1 MRWAKVLPTSNKTTP
16 ERKGEASTPL
26 HLYIIVFVW
35 LGFTIL
41 AAAYFISDRLVAFD
55 PSQKLNN
62 ISQNTLVSQIKTE
75 FDLPDN
81 LSNTLINFVSENC
94 RCNQTSSTH
103 LSDVKM
109 TAEKENM
116 SVINVVIPN
125 SFSSIV
131 PSTPAVLAL
140 DDNSELIYFG
150 PYSEGLS
157 CGSGEG
163 IIDLV
168 MSNYKKGFNA
178 KLIMTTTEGCYC
190 NI

>member
-1 MRWAKVLPTSNKTTP
+1 MPTSSNPNPQNGSKT
-16 ERKGEASTPL
+16 EAPL

-35 LGFTIL
+35 LGFTVL
-41 AAAYFISDRLVAFD
+41 AAAYFITDRLVAFD

-62 ISQNTLVSQIKTE
+62 MSQNALVEKIKAE
-75 FDLPDN
+75 FELPNN

-94 RCNQTSSTH
+94 RCNQTSSSH

-109 TAEKENM
+109 TAERENM
-116 SVINVVIPN
+116 SVINVVIPDN
-125 SFSSIV
+125 FSGII

-140 DDNSELIYFG
+140 DHNSELIYFG

-178 KLIMTTTEGCYC
+178 KLIMTSTEGCYC